1 MAVWLLFFFFVRVME
16 MVVIY
21 RGNWYEKTV
30 DRDQSYVY
38 TELIFTGFLSGWV
51 LKISRC
57 SCADFADRSEERK
70 STE

>member
-1 MAVWLLFFFFVRVME
+1 MATDRM
-16 MVVIY
+16 
-21 RGNWYEKTV
+21 NWYEKTV